1 MSNAKPSLQ
10 NPFLF
15 ALPMRSEI
23 PVLSAAEVTARLA
36 ARRAEKPNNY
46 FAFFSSWIGGITT
59 DPAAMVSRV

>member
-1 MSNAKPSLQ
+1 
-10 NPFLF
+10 
-15 ALPMRSEI
+15 MRSEI